1 MGHRVVGVRER
12 VDAETV
18 IDSDAAA
25 DISTADTMRA
35 RADESRCKLW
45 AVLGANRLLITGLLG
60 IFVFVVLTIVGA
72 TSFAAFQSA
81 LESGDTME
89 TIVSTLIGA
98 IITGTTLVVTIS
110 QLVISQ
116 ENGPLGEQRERMSNA
131 MDFREYTQ
139 ELIGRPSPADPSAF
153 LRAIIDASEQRTK
166 ELREAVADS
175 DNDQLRAEVDE
186 FTGSITGNSEE
197 VRDELEGASFGSF
210 DVLFAAL
217 NYNYTWKV
225 FQTERIAHEH
235 GADLTAEDD
244 PPGPEDDAV
253 DVRPGQGTYQDTVL
267 RVDADRPLAVDHLP
281 LGAVAAR
288 RHLDA
293 GVRRGGYVHRH
304 DARPSDLPVGA
315 RRCDHRHVASVPVTV
330 IVHRA
335 GCDDREA
342 DARDGAADPPGLTA
356 LRSKG
361 LPALARGCIR
371 RSGDREP
378 AIAPFGGGSPGRPR
392 LESYRYDPFRHDPD
406 FRPRSSAS
414 TGANAPE
421 PQFPHSTGA
430 LGITSPSS
438 VTLPAC
444 GHPQWVQTSRRLT
457 MPPSRLP
464 ASIITRATG
473 RSCD

>member
-12 VDAETV
+12 VNAETV

-25 DISTADTMRA
+25 GISTADTMRA

-60 IFVFVVLTIVGA
+60 ILVFVTLTIVGA
-72 TSFAAFQSA
+72 TSYSAFQSA

-89 TIVSTLIGA
+89 TIFSTLIGA

-153 LRAIIDASEQRTK
+153 LQAIIDASEQRTK

-186 FTGSITGNSEE
+186 FTDSITGNSEE

-235 GADLTAEDD
+235 GADLTAEDEAILQD
-244 PPGPEDDAV
+244 LKTTLSMFGPAREHIKTLYFEWTLIDLSQLIIYLSVPSLLVAISMLAFVGV
-253 DVRPGQGTYQDTVL
+253 DTFTGTTLALPTLLWVL
-267 RVDADRPLAVDHLP
+267 
-281 LGAVAAR
+281 
-288 RHLDA
+288 
-293 GVRRGGYVHRH
+293 
-304 DARPSDLPVGA
+304 VGA
-315 RRCDHRHVASVPVTV
+315 
-330 IVHRA
+330 
-335 GCDDREA
+335 
-342 DARDGAADPPGLTA
+342 
-356 LRSKG
+356 
-361 LPALARGCIR
+361 
-371 RSGDREP
+371 
-378 AIAPFGGGSPGRPR
+378 
-392 LESYRYDPFRHDPD
+392 
-406 FRPRSSAS
+406 
-414 TGANAPE
+414 
-421 PQFPHSTGA
+421 
-430 LGITSPSS
+430 IT
-438 VTLPAC
+438 VTL
-444 GHPQWVQTSRRLT
+444 
-457 MPPSRLP
+457 LP
-464 ASIITRATG
+464 FLLLLSYIARVATIAK
-473 RSCD
+473 RTLAMEPLILRDSQR

>member
-25 DISTADTMRA
+25 GISTADTMRA

-60 IFVFVVLTIVGA
+60 ILVFVVLTIVGA

-175 DNDQLRAEVDE
+175 DNDQLGAEVDE
-186 FTGSITGNSEE
+186 FTDSITGNSEE

-342 DARDGAADPPGLTA
+342 DARDEAADPPGLTA
-356 LRSKG
+356 PRSK
-361 LPALARGCIR
+361 RSR
-371 RSGDREP
+371 RSLAAVFVVVGTEN
-378 AIAPFGGGSPGRPR
+378 R
-392 LESYRYDPFRHDPD
+392 LS
-406 FRPRSSAS
+406 PRSEAVPPVDPGWRA
-414 TGANAPE
+414 TA
-421 PQFPHSTGA
+421 T
-430 LGITSPSS
+430 TRS
-438 VTLPAC
+438 VTIPTSDPGPRHRRARTPRSHSFHTRPEHSESPRRRRSLSPPAAIHS
-444 GHPQWVQTSRRLT
+444 GYRPV
-457 MPPSRLP
+457 
-464 ASIITRATG
+464 G
-473 RSCD
+473 G